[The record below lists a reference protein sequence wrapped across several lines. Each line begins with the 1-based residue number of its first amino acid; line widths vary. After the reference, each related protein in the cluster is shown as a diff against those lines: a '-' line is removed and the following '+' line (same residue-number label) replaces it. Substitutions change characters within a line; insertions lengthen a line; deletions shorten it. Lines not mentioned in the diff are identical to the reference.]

1 MYAILVQLCTEVH
14 PVTVADTDVCVDFMR
29 TVSGSVRDALH
40 VAVIRNNGV
49 EAVAT
54 YGMGFGVYGV
64 GPWPMEQSHPPTV
77 RPQRSGH
84 GGQRS
89 PLTFAAVQVRED
101 APRRGT
107 RRTRTPCAAPSQAV
121 LASDCTAACRSVPV
135 PRIEVW
141 DCANPTLTNSTAA
154 SSTY

>member
-1 MYAILVQLCTEVH
+1 MLEEILHRDHRIGRPDVARRVYAILVHLCTEVL

-64 GPWPMEQSHPPTV
+64 GPWPME
-77 RPQRSGH
+77 
-84 GGQRS
+84 
-89 PLTFAAVQVRED
+89 
-101 APRRGT
+101 
-107 RRTRTPCAAPSQAV
+107 
-121 LASDCTAACRSVPV
+121 
-135 PRIEVW
+135 
-141 DCANPTLTNSTAA
+141 
-154 SSTY
+154 